1 MKRNFT
7 WTIVSCLTV
16 MIIALSLYVNKMTTK
31 VYLSNEQ
38 LKDLGLYLIEP
49 ARDLGSF
56 NLIDS
61 NEKEFLPQDFE
72 GKWNVLFFGFTF
84 CPDICP
90 ITMSML
96 SRIEK
101 GLDIENQEK
110 VRIFLVTVDPDRDS
124 PDQLKVYL
132 ENFSENFIGLT
143 GGLDQ
148 IYNFATRVNAPFSP
162 ISNSKDP
169 HYTVDHTGSIILIN
183 PEGNY
188 AGFFRAPHNQDDIK
202 KAILDIVSRNL

>member
-7 WTIVSCLTV
+7 WTIVSCLAV
-16 MIIALSLYVNKMTTK
+16 MLIALSLYVNKMTTK

-101 GLDIENQEK
+101 EIDSQELDKI
-110 VRIFLVTVDPDRDS
+110 RIFLVTVDPVRDN
-124 PDQLKVYL
+124 PNQLKIYL
-132 ENFSENFIGLT
+132 KNFSENFTGLT

-148 IYNFATRVNAPFSP
+148 IYNFATRVNAPFTP
-162 ISNSKDP
+162 INKSKDP
-169 HYTVDHTGSIILIN
+169 YYTVDHTGSIVLID
-183 PEGNY
+183 PDGNY
-188 AGFFRAPHNQDDIK
+188 AGFFRAPHNHDKIK
-202 KAILDIVSRNL
+202 KGLLEIIRRDL

>member
-7 WTIVSCLTV
+7 WTIVSCLAV
-16 MIIALSLYVNKMTTK
+16 MLIALSLYVNKMTTK

-38 LKDLGLYLIEP
+38 LKDLGLYLIDP
-49 ARDLGSF
+49 ARNLGSF

-61 NEKEFLPQDFE
+61 NGKEFLPQDFE

-101 GLDIENQEK
+101 GLDNEDLDKI
-110 VRIFLVTVDPDRDS
+110 RIFLVTVDPDRDS

>member
-7 WTIVSCLTV
+7 WTIVSCLAV
-16 MIIALSLYVNKMTTK
+16 MLIALSLYVNKMTTK

-56 NLIDS
+56 NLIDT

-90 ITMSML
+90 ITMRML

-101 GLDIENQEK
+101 EIDSQELDKI
-110 VRIFLVTVDPDRDS
+110 RIFLVTVDPDRDS

-169 HYTVDHTGSIILIN
+169 HYTVDHTGSIVLIDPN
-183 PEGNY
+183 GNY
-188 AGFFRAPHNQDDIK
+188 AGFFRAPHNQDKIK
-202 KAILDIVSRNL
+202 KGLLEIIRRDL

>member
-1 MKRNFT
+1 MKSNFT
-7 WTIVSCLTV
+7 WTIASCLVV
-16 MIIALSLYVNKMTTK
+16 MLVAVSLYVNKMTTK
-31 VYLSNEQ
+31 VHLSSEQ
-38 LKDLGLYLIEP
+38 LKDMGLYLIEP
-49 ARDLGSF
+49 PRNLGSF
-56 NLIDS
+56 NLMDS
-61 NEKEFLPQDFE
+61 GGKEFLPKDFE
-72 GKWNVLFFGFTF
+72 GKWNMLFFGFTF

-101 GLDIENQEK
+101 GLDNEDLDKI
-110 VRIFLVTVDPDRDS
+110 RIFLVTVDPDRDS

>member
-7 WTIVSCLTV
+7 WTIVSCLAV
-16 MIIALSLYVNKMTTK
+16 ILIALSLYVNKMTTK

-90 ITMSML
+90 ITMRML

-101 GLDIENQEK
+101 EIDSQELDKI
-110 VRIFLVTVDPDRDS
+110 RIFLVTVDPDRDS

>member
-7 WTIVSCLTV
+7 WTIVSCLAV
-16 MIIALSLYVNKMTTK
+16 IVIAVSLYVNKMTTK

-38 LKDLGLYLIEP
+38 LKDLGLYLIDP
-49 ARDLGSF
+49 ARNLGSF
-56 NLIDS
+56 NLTDS
-61 NEKEFLPQDFE
+61 NGKEFLPNNFE

-101 GLDIENQEK
+101 GLDNEDLDKI
-110 VRIFLVTVDPDRDS
+110 RIFLVTVDPDRDS

>member
-7 WTIVSCLTV
+7 WTIVSCLAV
-16 MIIALSLYVNKMTTK
+16 MLIALSLYVNKMTTK

-90 ITMSML
+90 ITMRML

-101 GLDIENQEK
+101 EIDSQELDKI
-110 VRIFLVTVDPDRDS
+110 RIFLVTVDPDRDS

-202 KAILDIVSRNL
+202 KAILDIVSRN

>member
-7 WTIVSCLTV
+7 WTIVSCVAVILV
-16 MIIALSLYVNKMTTK
+16 ALSLYVNKMTTK
-31 VYLSNEQ
+31 VHLSSEQ
-38 LKDLGLYLIEP
+38 LRDMGLYLIEP
-49 ARDLGSF
+49 PRNLGSF
-56 NLIDS
+56 NLMDS
-61 NEKEFLPQDFE
+61 AGKEFLPEGFK
-72 GKWNVLFFGFTF
+72 GKWNILFFGFTF

-101 GLDIENQEK
+101 GLNNEDLDKI
-110 VRIFLVTVDPDRDS
+110 RIYLVTVDPDRDS

-188 AGFFRAPHNQDDIK
+188 AGFFRAPHNQDDVK
-202 KAILDIVSRNL
+202 KAILDIVSRN

>member
-1 MKRNFT
+1 M
-7 WTIVSCLTV
+7 
-16 MIIALSLYVNKMTTK
+16 
-31 VYLSNEQ
+31 
-38 LKDLGLYLIEP
+38 
-49 ARDLGSF
+49 
-56 NLIDS
+56 DS
-61 NEKEFLPQDFE
+61 AGKEFLPEDFK
-72 GKWNVLFFGFTF
+72 GKWNMLFFGFTF

-148 IYNFATRVNAPFSP
+148 IYNFATRVNAPFNP
-162 ISNSKDP
+162 IKNNKESN
-169 HYTVDHTGSIILIN
+169 YTVDHTGSIILIN

-188 AGFFRAPHNQDDIK
+188 AGFFRAPHNQDDVK
-202 KAILDIVSRNL
+202 KAVLDIVNRN

>member
-7 WTIVSCLTV
+7 WTIVSCLAV
-16 MIIALSLYVNKMTTK
+16 MLIALSLYVNKMTTE
-31 VYLSNEQ
+31 VYLSNDQ
-38 LKDLGLYLIEP
+38 LKDLGLYLIDP
-49 ARDLGSF
+49 ARNLGSF

-61 NEKEFLPQDFE
+61 NGKEFLPNDFE

-101 GLDIENQEK
+101 EIDSQELDKI
-110 VRIFLVTVDPDRDS
+110 RIFLVTVDPGRDS
-124 PDQLKVYL
+124 PNQLKIYL
-132 ENFSENFIGLT
+132 KNFSENFTGLT

-148 IYNFATRVNAPFSP
+148 IYNFATRVNAPFTP
-162 ISNSKDP
+162 INNSKDP
-169 HYTVDHTGSIILIN
+169 YYTVDHTGSIVLIDPN
-183 PEGNY
+183 GNY
-188 AGFFRAPHNQDDIK
+188 AGFFRAPHNQDKIK
-202 KAILDIVSRNL
+202 KGLLEIIRRDL

>member
-7 WTIVSCLTV
+7 WTIVSCLAV
-16 MIIALSLYVNKMTTK
+16 MLIALSLYVNKMTTK

-101 GLDIENQEK
+101 EIDSQELDKI
-110 VRIFLVTVDPDRDS
+110 RIFLVTVDPVRDN
-124 PDQLKVYL
+124 PNQLKIYL
-132 ENFSENFIGLT
+132 KNFSENFTGLT

-148 IYNFATRVNAPFSP
+148 IYNFATRVNAPFTP
-162 ISNSKDP
+162 INNSKDP
-169 HYTVDHTGSIILIN
+169 YYTVDHTGSIVLIDPN
-183 PEGNY
+183 GNY
-188 AGFFRAPHNQDDIK
+188 AGFFRAPHNQDKIK
-202 KAILDIVSRNL
+202 KGLLEIIRRDL

>member
-1 MKRNFT
+1 MKSNFT
-7 WTIVSCLTV
+7 WTIASCVVV
-16 MIIALSLYVNKMTTK
+16 MLVAVSLYVNKMTTK
-31 VYLSNEQ
+31 VHLSSEQ
-38 LKDLGLYLIEP
+38 LKDMGLYLIEP
-49 ARDLGSF
+49 PRNLGSF
-56 NLIDS
+56 NLMDS
-61 NEKEFLPQDFE
+61 AGKEFLPKDFE
-72 GKWNVLFFGFTF
+72 GKWNMLFFGFTF

-110 VRIFLVTVDPDRDS
+110 IRIFLVTVDPDRDS

-169 HYTVDHTGSIILIN
+169 HYSVDHTGSIILIN

>member
-7 WTIVSCLTV
+7 WTIVGCLAV
-16 MIIALSLYVNKMTTK
+16 MLIALSLYVNKMTTK

-56 NLIDS
+56 NLIDT

-101 GLDIENQEK
+101 EIDDQELDKI
-110 VRIFLVTVDPDRDS
+110 RIFLVTVDPVRDN
-124 PDQLKVYL
+124 PNQLKIYL
-132 ENFSENFIGLT
+132 KNFSENFTGLT
-143 GGLDQ
+143 GSLDQ
-148 IYNFATRVNAPFSP
+148 IYNFATRVNAPFTP
-162 ISNSKDP
+162 INNSKDP
-169 HYTVDHTGSIILIN
+169 YYTVDHTGSIVLID
-183 PEGNY
+183 PDGNY
-188 AGFFRAPHNQDDIK
+188 AGFFRAPHNQDKIK
-202 KAILDIVSRNL
+202 KALLEIIRRDL

>member
-1 MKRNFT
+1 MKSNFT
-7 WTIVSCLTV
+7 WTIASCVVV
-16 MIIALSLYVNKMTTK
+16 MLVAVSLYVNKMTTK
-31 VYLSNEQ
+31 VHLSSEQ
-38 LKDLGLYLIEP
+38 LKDMGLYLIEP
-49 ARDLGSF
+49 PRNLGSF
-56 NLIDS
+56 NLMDS
-61 NEKEFLPQDFE
+61 AGKEFLPKDFE
-72 GKWNVLFFGFTF
+72 GKWNMLFFGFTF
-84 CPDICP
+84 CADICP

-110 VRIFLVTVDPDRDS
+110 IRIFLVTVDPDRDS

-169 HYTVDHTGSIILIN
+169 HYSVDHTGSIILIN

>member
-7 WTIVSCLTV
+7 WTIVSCLAV
-16 MIIALSLYVNKMTTK
+16 MLIALSLYVNKMTTK

-101 GLDIENQEK
+101 EIDSQELDKI
-110 VRIFLVTVDPDRDS
+110 RIFLVTVDPVRDN
-124 PDQLKVYL
+124 PNQLKIYL
-132 ENFSENFIGLT
+132 KNFSENFTGLT

-148 IYNFATRVNAPFSP
+148 IYNFATRVNAPFTP
-162 ISNSKDP
+162 INNSEDP
-169 HYTVDHTGSIILIN
+169 YYTVDHTGSIVLID
-183 PEGNY
+183 PDGNY
-188 AGFFRAPHNQDDIK
+188 AGFFRAPHNQDKIK
-202 KAILDIVSRNL
+202 KALLEITRRDL

>member
-1 MKRNFT
+1 MKSNFT
-7 WTIVSCLTV
+7 WTIASCVVV
-16 MIIALSLYVNKMTTK
+16 MLVAVSLYVNKMTTK
-31 VYLSNEQ
+31 VHLSSEQ
-38 LKDLGLYLIEP
+38 LKDMGLYLIEP
-49 ARDLGSF
+49 PRNLGSF

-61 NEKEFLPQDFE
+61 GGKEFLPQDFK
-72 GKWNVLFFGFTF
+72 GKWNMLFFGFTF

-110 VRIFLVTVDPDRDS
+110 IRIFLVTVDPDRDS
-124 PDQLKVYL
+124 PEQLKVYL

>member
-7 WTIVSCLTV
+7 WTIVSCLAV
-16 MIIALSLYVNKMTTK
+16 MLIALSLYINKMTTK
-31 VYLSNEQ
+31 VYLNNEQ

-56 NLIDS
+56 NLIDT

-90 ITMSML
+90 ITMRML

-101 GLDIENQEK
+101 EVDKQELDKI
-110 VRIFLVTVDPDRDS
+110 RIFLVTVDPVRDN
-124 PDQLKVYL
+124 PNQLKIYL
-132 ENFSENFIGLT
+132 KNFSENFTGLT

-148 IYNFATRVNAPFSP
+148 IYNFATRVNAPFTP
-162 ISNSKDP
+162 INNSKDP
-169 HYTVDHTGSIILIN
+169 YYTVDHTGSIVLID
-183 PEGNY
+183 PDGNY
-188 AGFFRAPHNQDDIK
+188 AGFFRAPHNQDKIK
-202 KAILDIVSRNL
+202 KALLEITRRDL

>member
-90 ITMSML
+90 ITMRML

-101 GLDIENQEK
+101 EIDKQELDKI
-110 VRIFLVTVDPDRDS
+110 RIFLVTVDPVRDN
-124 PDQLKVYL
+124 PNQLKIYL
-132 ENFSENFIGLT
+132 KNFSENFTGLT

-148 IYNFATRVNAPFSP
+148 IYNFATRVNAPFTP
-162 ISNSKDP
+162 INNSEDP
-169 HYTVDHTGSIILIN
+169 YYTVDHTGSIVLID
-183 PEGNY
+183 PDGNY
-188 AGFFRAPHNQDDIK
+188 AGFFRAPHNQDKIK
-202 KAILDIVSRNL
+202 KALLEIIRRDL

>member
-7 WTIVSCLTV
+7 WTIVSCLAV
-16 MIIALSLYVNKMTTK
+16 MLIALSLYVNKMTTK

-38 LKDLGLYLIEP
+38 LKDLGLYLIDP
-49 ARDLGSF
+49 ARNLGSF

-61 NEKEFLPQDFE
+61 SGKEFLPQDFE

-90 ITMSML
+90 ITMRML

-101 GLDIENQEK
+101 EIDSQELDKI
-110 VRIFLVTVDPDRDS
+110 RIFLVTVDPDRDS

-202 KAILDIVSRNL
+202 KAILDIVSRN

>member
-7 WTIVSCLTV
+7 WTIVSCLAV
-16 MIIALSLYVNKMTTK
+16 MLIALSLYVNKMTTK

-90 ITMSML
+90 ITMRML

-101 GLDIENQEK
+101 EIDSQELDKI
-110 VRIFLVTVDPDRDS
+110 RIFLVTVDPVRDN
-124 PDQLKVYL
+124 PNQLKIYL
-132 ENFSENFIGLT
+132 KNFSENFTGLT

-148 IYNFATRVNAPFSP
+148 IYNFATRVNAPFTP
-162 ISNSKDP
+162 INNSKDP
-169 HYTVDHTGSIILIN
+169 YYTVDHTGSIVLID
-183 PEGNY
+183 PDGNY
-188 AGFFRAPHNQDDIK
+188 AGFFRAPHNQDKIK
-202 KAILDIVSRNL
+202 KALLEIIRRDL

>member
-1 MKRNFT
+1 MKSNFT
-7 WTIVSCLTV
+7 WTIASCLVV
-16 MIIALSLYVNKMTTK
+16 MLVAVSLYVNKMTTK
-31 VYLSNEQ
+31 VHLSSEQ
-38 LKDLGLYLIEP
+38 LKDMGLYLIEP
-49 ARDLGSF
+49 PRNLGSF
-56 NLIDS
+56 NLMDS
-61 NEKEFLPQDFE
+61 AGKEFLPKDFK
-72 GKWNVLFFGFTF
+72 GKWNMLFFGFTF

-110 VRIFLVTVDPDRDS
+110 IRIFLVTVDPDRDS

-148 IYNFATRVNAPFSP
+148 IYNFATRVNAPFNP
-162 ISNSKDP
+162 IKNNKESN
-169 HYTVDHTGSIILIN
+169 YTVDHTGSIILIN

-188 AGFFRAPHNQDDIK
+188 AGFFRAPHNQDDVK
-202 KAILDIVSRNL
+202 KAVLDIVNRN

>member
-7 WTIVSCLTV
+7 WTIVSCLAV
-16 MIIALSLYVNKMTTK
+16 MLIALSLYVNKMTTK

-56 NLIDS
+56 SLIDS

-101 GLDIENQEK
+101 GLDNEDLDKI
-110 VRIFLVTVDPDRDS
+110 RIFLVTVDPDRDS

-188 AGFFRAPHNQDDIK
+188 AGFFRAPHNQDDIR
-202 KAILDIVSRNL
+202 KAILDIVSRN

>member
-1 MKRNFT
+1 MKSNFT
-7 WTIVSCLTV
+7 WTIASCVVV
-16 MIIALSLYVNKMTTK
+16 MLVAVSLYVNKMTTK
-31 VYLSNEQ
+31 VHLSSEQ
-38 LKDLGLYLIEP
+38 LKDMGLYLIEP
-49 ARDLGSF
+49 PRNLGSF
-56 NLIDS
+56 NLMDS
-61 NEKEFLPQDFE
+61 AGKEFLPKDFK
-72 GKWNVLFFGFTF
+72 GKWNMLFFGFTF

-110 VRIFLVTVDPDRDS
+110 IRIFLVTVDPDRDS

-169 HYTVDHTGSIILIN
+169 HYSVDHTGSIILIN

>member
-1 MKRNFT
+1 MKSNFT
-7 WTIVSCLTV
+7 WTIASCVVV
-16 MIIALSLYVNKMTTK
+16 MLVAVSLYVNKMTTK
-31 VYLSNEQ
+31 VHLSSEQ
-38 LKDLGLYLIEP
+38 LKDMGLYLIEP
-49 ARDLGSF
+49 PRNLGAF
-56 NLIDS
+56 NLMDS
-61 NEKEFLPQDFE
+61 AGKEFLPKDFE
-72 GKWNVLFFGFTF
+72 GKWNMLFFGFTF

-110 VRIFLVTVDPDRDS
+110 IRIFLVTVDPDRDS

>member
-7 WTIVSCLTV
+7 WTIVSCLAV
-16 MIIALSLYVNKMTTK
+16 MLIALSLYVNKMTTK

-90 ITMSML
+90 ITMRML

-101 GLDIENQEK
+101 EIDKQELDKI
-110 VRIFLVTVDPDRDS
+110 RIFLVTVDPVRDN
-124 PDQLKVYL
+124 PNQLKIYL
-132 ENFSENFIGLT
+132 KNFSENFTGLT

-148 IYNFATRVNAPFSP
+148 IYNFATRVNAPFTP
-162 ISNSKDP
+162 INNSKDP
-169 HYTVDHTGSIILIN
+169 YYTVDHTGSIVLID
-183 PEGNY
+183 PDGNY
-188 AGFFRAPHNQDDIK
+188 AGFFRAPHNQDKIK
-202 KAILDIVSRNL
+202 KALLEIIRRDL

>member
-7 WTIVSCLTV
+7 WTIVSCLAV
-16 MIIALSLYVNKMTTK
+16 MLIALSLYVNKMTTK

-56 NLIDS
+56 NLIDT

-90 ITMSML
+90 ITMRML

-101 GLDIENQEK
+101 EIDKQELDKI
-110 VRIFLVTVDPDRDS
+110 RIFLVTVDPVRDN
-124 PDQLKVYL
+124 PNQLKIYL
-132 ENFSENFIGLT
+132 KNFSENFTGLT

-148 IYNFATRVNAPFSP
+148 IYNFATRVNAPFTP
-162 ISNSKDP
+162 INNSKDP
-169 HYTVDHTGSIILIN
+169 YYTVDHTGSIVLID
-183 PEGNY
+183 PDGNY
-188 AGFFRAPHNQDDIK
+188 AGFFRAPHNQDKIK
-202 KAILDIVSRNL
+202 KALLEIIRRDL

>member
-7 WTIVSCLTV
+7 WTIVSCLAV
-16 MIIALSLYVNKMTTK
+16 VLIALSLYVNKMTTE

-38 LKDLGLYLIEP
+38 LKDLGLYLIDP
-49 ARDLGSF
+49 ARNLGSF
-56 NLIDS
+56 NLTDS
-61 NEKEFLPQDFE
+61 NGKEFLPNNFE

-101 GLDIENQEK
+101 EIDSQELDKI
-110 VRIFLVTVDPDRDS
+110 RIFLVTVDPDRDS

-202 KAILDIVSRNL
+202 KAILDIVRRNL

>member
-16 MIIALSLYVNKMTTK
+16 MVIAVSLYVNKMTTK

-38 LKDLGLYLIEP
+38 LKDLGLYLIDP
-49 ARDLGSF
+49 ARNLGSF

-61 NEKEFLPQDFE
+61 NGKEFLPNDFE
-72 GKWNVLFFGFTF
+72 GKWNALFFGFTF

-90 ITMSML
+90 ITMRML

-101 GLDIENQEK
+101 EIDSQELDKI
-110 VRIFLVTVDPDRDS
+110 RIFLVTVDPDRDS

-188 AGFFRAPHNQDDIK
+188 AGFFRAPHNQGDIK
-202 KAILDIVSRNL
+202 KAILDIVSRN

>member
-7 WTIVSCLTV
+7 WTIVSCLAV
-16 MIIALSLYVNKMTTK
+16 IVIAVSLYVNKMTTK

-38 LKDLGLYLIEP
+38 LKDLGLYLIDP
-49 ARDLGSF
+49 ARNLGSF
-56 NLIDS
+56 NLTDS
-61 NEKEFLPQDFE
+61 NGKEFLPNDFE

-101 GLDIENQEK
+101 EIDSQELDKI
-110 VRIFLVTVDPDRDS
+110 RIFLVTVDPDRDS
-124 PDQLKVYL
+124 PDQLKIYL

-169 HYTVDHTGSIILIN
+169 HYSVDHTGSIILIN

-188 AGFFRAPHNQDDIK
+188 AGFFIAPHNQDDIK

>member
-7 WTIVSCLTV
+7 WTIVSCLAV
-16 MIIALSLYVNKMTTK
+16 MLIALSLYVNKMTTK

-38 LKDLGLYLIEP
+38 LKDLGLYLIDP
-49 ARDLGSF
+49 ARNLGSF

-61 NEKEFLPQDFE
+61 SGKEFLHQDFE

-90 ITMSML
+90 ITMRML

-101 GLDIENQEK
+101 EIDSQELDKI
-110 VRIFLVTVDPDRDS
+110 RIFLVTVDPDRDS